1 MIQSS
6 QDLEGYLNRLE
17 RRFEHT
23 DSGTYLVS
31 MGVDR
36 PLVALRL
43 APPVLVAQVD
53 IGRAPTADAAGAV
66 LFRKL
71 LVLNATALLHAAYGI
86 EGDTIVLSAALELR
100 NLDLN
105 ELEAVLADLDMA
117 LANQVPTL
125 REISSSKASASV

>member
-1 MIQSS
+1 MIQSN
-6 QDLEGYLNRLE
+6 QDLEGYLHRLE
-17 RRFEHT
+17 RRFERAE
-23 DSGTYLVS
+23 DGTYLIS

-36 PLVALRL
+36 PLVALRM

-53 IGRAPTADAAGAV
+53 IGPAPTEDAAGAA

-86 EGDTIVLSAALELR
+86 EGGTIVLSAALELR

-125 REISSSKASASV
+125 REVSSNKASV

>member
-1 MIQSS
+1 
-6 QDLEGYLNRLE
+6 
-17 RRFEHT
+17 
-23 DSGTYLVS
+23 

-53 IGRAPTADAAGAV
+53 IGPAPTEDAAGAA

-86 EGDTIVLSAALELR
+86 DGGTIVLSAALELR

-125 REISSSKASASV
+125 RV